1 MGALL
6 TKTRGVGDSVFSVLT
21 DLPATN
27 ESC

>member
-6 TKTRGVGDSVFSVLT
+6 TKTPSVEDSVFSVLR